1 MALTL
6 KRNKSYAESMGHPH
20 IKFIQ
25 DDHFFNEQGEEI
37 HPKTGRL
44 VSELEAEAK
53 EKATA
58 GVKQDQTAPQQPR
71 TQKATS
77 KGAA

>member
-1 MALTL
+1 MARTL
-6 KRNKSYAESMGHPH
+6 NRNKPYAESMGHPH
-20 IKFIQ
+20 IKYIQ

-37 HPKTGRL
+37 SAKTGRL
-44 VSELEAEAK
+44 VSELEAEAN

-58 GVKQDQTAPQQPR
+58 AVKQS
-71 TQKATS
+71 QKAPS